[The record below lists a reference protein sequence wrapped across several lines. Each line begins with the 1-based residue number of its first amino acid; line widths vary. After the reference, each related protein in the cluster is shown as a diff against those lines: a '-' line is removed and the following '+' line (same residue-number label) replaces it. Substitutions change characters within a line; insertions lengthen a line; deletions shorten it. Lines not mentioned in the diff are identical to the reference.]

1 MTLTPVDTIRTHVN
15 LDIVRVK
22 CDWSSDVRGCVERVC
37 LIDSSQR
44 NTIQLIFS
52 NFIRLLM
59 DLNLSVINSSGNSS
73 QVVSTNTLVTDNL
86 LSDLNITRVSG
97 TNNNLF
103 E

>member
-1 MTLTPVDTIRTHVN
+1 MIGLVMSEVMLRE
-15 LDIVRVK
+15 
-22 CDWSSDVRGCVERVC
+22 CVL
-37 LIDSSQR
+37 LILHKE

-52 NFIRLLM
+52 NFFIRLLM
-59 DLNLSVINSSGNSS
+59 DLNLSVINSSGISS

-97 TNNNLF
+97 TNSNLF